1 MKIGKVEP
9 EVSLYM
15 DMEALSTVY
24 GWTPAQILEQDPQ
37 IIECY
42 CAILAGR
49 AKSQKGAVESRKDR
63 REMR

>member
-1 MKIGKVEP
+1 MGKLMP
-9 EVSLYM
+9 ETSLYIE
-15 DMEALSTVY
+15 MEALSTVY
-24 GWTPAQILEQDPQ
+24 GWTPAEILEQDPQ

-49 AKSQKGAVESRKDR
+49 AKSQNGAIESRKDR